1 MEIQINLDDFDY
13 SQPLQKREIIDWDCL
28 DYSFDYRASVLKRF
42 PPGYESIPGFD
53 EIIDKIVDNAKEIS
67 PSEEME
73 RRIKEAVEQEQYLG
87 VGGYEEEKEPIP
99 ELFSNHNYNGV
110 DTNFSKFTDSQ

>member
-13 SQPLQKREIIDWDCL
+13 SQPVQKREIVDWDCL

-53 EIIDKIVDNAKEIS
+53 EIINRIVDDVKEIS
-67 PSEEME
+67 PLEEME
-73 RRIKEAVEQEQYLG
+73 RRIKEAQDWSEN
-87 VGGYEEEKEPIP
+87 EED
-99 ELFSNHNYNGV
+99 LFSQDIYNG
-110 DTNFSKFTDSQ
+110 DNTNILEFSNSQ